1 MGMMVFQGTTLAEIG
16 ESIACLSGVR
26 TVWVHR
32 FSEHHAGV
40 WVLIRELGD
49 SGWFTRRRVHA
60 EFLNYLR
67 AYRPA
72 IDASGF
78 TFERYIF
85 TDEEQTEQPP
95 IPQSAR
101 KISRSEISAS

>member
-1 MGMMVFQGTTLAEIG
+1 M
-16 ESIACLSGVR
+16 
-26 TVWVHR
+26 
-32 FSEHHAGV
+32 

-60 EFLNYLR
+60 ELLNYLR
-67 AYRPA
+67 AHRPA

-85 TDEEQTEQPP
+85 TDDEEAEQPP
-95 IPQSAR
+95 VPHSAR
-101 KISRSEISAS
+101 QITRSEISAS

>member
-1 MGMMVFQGTTLAEIG
+1 MTVFQSTTMVEIG
-16 ESIACLSGVR
+16 RSIARLSGVR

-32 FSEHHAGV
+32 FSEHHAGM

-49 SGWFTRRRVHA
+49 SAWFTRRRVHA
-60 EFLNYLR
+60 ELLNYLR
-67 AYRPA
+67 AHRPA
-72 IDASGF
+72 IDASGL

-85 TDEEQTEQPP
+85 TDEEETEQPP

-101 KISRSEISAS
+101 QITRSEISAS